1 MPSPSNPFT
10 NTLEVFSSSIE
21 DFITSLGKGI
31 SDAQVAMDQNSI
43 QTQAALDSDPVS
55 SQYGLQ
61 ATWYQFPKV
70 DLELKLSVT
79 VTQDQSSSP
88 ASQAASRAL
97 PAGIGGLSRPVRIIA
112 QPVSASYQTHFNY
125 DAQAAS
131 TLSLSIVPVP
141 AQRTPGQAV
150 QPRMTD
156 TQVRASAF
164 ASAAK
169 FVFAKDSQGKVIVD
183 AQGNPVPATVDAQGN
198 ALRFDINFNG
208 AGGLW
213 YVLQYAPFKSSI
225 IPVVVAVDDVL
236 GSQPGVDPKTA
247 ARVISTP

>member
-1 MPSPSNPFT
+1 MPNPANAFT
-10 NTLEVFSSSIE
+10 NTLEVFSASIE

-43 QTQAALDSDPVS
+43 QTQATLDSDPVA

-70 DLELKLSVT
+70 DLEPKLSVT

-88 ASQAASRAL
+88 ASQAAPRAL
-97 PAGIGGLSRPVRIIA
+97 PAGIGGQARAIRIIA

-131 TLSLSIVPVP
+131 TISLSIVPVP
-141 AQRTPGQAV
+141 AQRTPGQGV
-150 QPRMTD
+150 QPSMTD
-156 TQVRASAF
+156 SQVRKSAF
-164 ASAAK
+164 ASPAK
-169 FVFAKDSQGKVIVD
+169 FVFTKDAQGKVILD
-183 AQGNPVPATVDAQGN
+183 AEGNPVPATVDSQGN
-198 ALRFDINFNG
+198 ALRFDVNFNG
-208 AGGLW
+208 AAGLW
-213 YVLQYAPFKSSI
+213 YVLQYAPFKSST
-225 IPVVVAVDDVL
+225 IPAVVAVDDVV